1 MQEQNLFGLETFN
14 GVPTGD
20 IDNMFDFWKDTF
32 NKRSTTVLDDTRK
45 AKLATAIKAYGIE
58 TCKQAILGCSMSD
71 WHTGRNPGNKKYTDL
86 TLIFRN
92 AEKVEMFVDIYEQE
106 TTATNEME
114 EWLES

>member
-1 MQEQNLFGLETFN
+1 
-14 GVPTGD
+14 
-20 IDNMFDFWKDTF
+20 
-32 NKRSTTVLDDTRK
+32 
-45 AKLATAIKAYGIE
+45 
-58 TCKQAILGCSMSD
+58 MSD
-71 WHTGRNPGNKKYTDL
+71 WHNGRNPGNKKYHDL